1 MTVNFTQTTPEG
13 FPPPVQELVQGNA
26 NDVREPSRAVQDMM
40 INWLKVTSLLG
51 GTKKMREAASI
62 FLPKWNRE
70 EPNDYA
76 YRLKTTVLFNCFGH
90 TVDGLGGK
98 PFVRPLGWS
107 SDMSPEVLPWFN
119 NVDLTGR
126 SFHVF
131 AQEVFKFALAYGMS
145 HFLIDYPVMT
155 GVRTVAEEKAVGARP
170 YLIHIKANQIL
181 GWRSTIVNGGE
192 VLTQLRILE
201 HIEEEQGPFA
211 TVVVEQVRVLEP
223 GTWKTYRMKKTPA
236 PSTPVT
242 VGAPQDGEQSWQL
255 YDSGET
261 SLSSIPLVTFY
272 ARRTGFMTADS
283 PLIDI
288 ADINIQHW
296 QVGSDMYSVL
306 HTASV
311 PILTVTG
318 VEKNDDG
325 AAPLEIGSKSALLLP
340 AGAEAKFTEHTGKA
354 IASAATALSTME
366 EQMRLLGAE
375 LLVKKPGQATA
386 TQATLDTSQQR
397 SELQAIT
404 GSFEDVLDQVVN
416 VMAQW
421 GKITQF
427 TGSMQVYDDFLLAAD
442 DAVQE
447 ALLFSITTGGLLS
460 PQSFYEAMQR
470 RNVYD
475 TDRPW
480 EQEQE
485 RIKAQPLPQPSAT
498 APAQVQTPKV
508 ASSSV
513 LAQIN
518 D

>member
-1 MTVNFTQTTPEG
+1 
-13 FPPPVQELVQGNA
+13 
-26 NDVREPSRAVQDMM
+26 VREPSAAVQNMM
-40 INWLKVTSLLG
+40 VNWLKVSSLLG
-51 GTKKMREAASI
+51 GTKAMREAATI
-62 FLPKWNRE
+62 FLPKWSRE

-107 SDMSPEVLPWFN
+107 GDMSPEVSAWFPN
-119 NVDLTGR
+119 IDLTGR

-131 AQEVFKFALAYGMS
+131 SQEVFKFALAYGLS
-145 HFLIDYPVMT
+145 HVLVDYPVT
-155 GVRTVAEEKAVGARP
+155 SGVRTLAEEKAMGARP

-181 GWRSTIVNGGE
+181 GWRSTVVNGGE
-192 VLTQLRILE
+192 MLTQVRILE
-201 HIEEEQGPFA
+201 KVQVNDGPFA
-211 TVVVEQVRVLEP
+211 TKMIEQVRVLEP
-223 GTWKTYRMKKTPA
+223 GKWATYRLKPA
-236 PSTPVT
+236 PMPTQSI
-242 VGAPQDGEQSWQL
+242 GGSQNAPQIWTLD
-255 YDSGET
+255 DSGT
-261 SLSSIPLVTFY
+261 TTLDYIPLITFY
-272 ARRTGFMTADS
+272 ARRTGFMMADS

-311 PILTVTG
+311 PLLTITG
-318 VEKNDDG
+318 VEKNDEG
-325 AAPLEIGSKSALLLP
+325 SAPLEIGAKSALLLP
-340 AGAEAKFTEHTGKA
+340 SGAEAKFTEHSGKA
-354 IASAATALSTME
+354 VASAQSALANME

-404 GSFEDVLDQVVN
+404 GSFEDTLDQVVN

-421 GKITQF
+421 GKVANF
-427 TGSMQVYDDFLLAAD
+427 KGNMQVYDDFLLAAD

-447 ALLFSITTGGLLS
+447 ALLFSITTAGLFS

-480 EQEQE
+480 EEEQE
-485 RIKAQPLPQPSAT
+485 RIKAQPLPQPSMLK
-498 APAQVQTPKV
+498 PGMVQTPKT

-513 LAQIN
+513 LAQLN

>member
-1 MTVNFTQTTPEG
+1 MPTNFPQTPEG
-13 FPPPVQELVQGNA
+13 SPPPIQNPVQGNA
-26 NDVREPSRAVQDMM
+26 NDVRDPSMAVQDMA

-51 GTKKMREAASI
+51 GTKKMREAGEI
-62 FLPKWNRE
+62 FLPKWSRE

-76 YRLKTTVLFNCFGH
+76 YRRKTTTLFNCFGH

-107 SDMSPEVLPWFN
+107 GDMSPEVSAWFPN
-119 NVDLTGR
+119 IDLTGR

-145 HFLIDYPVMT
+145 HFLIDFPVTT
-155 GVRTVAEEKAVGARP
+155 GVRTLAEEKALGARP
-170 YLIHIKANQIL
+170 YLIHVKANQIL
-181 GWRSTIVNGGE
+181 GWRSTVQNGGE

-201 HIEEEQGPFA
+201 NVEVEDGPFA
-211 TVVVEQVRVLEP
+211 TKTAEQVRVLEP
-223 GTWKTYRMKKTPA
+223 GKWTTYRKKPKA
-236 PSTPVT
+236 ALS
-242 VGAPQDGEQSWQL
+242 GSSDEQIWDVF
-255 YDSGET
+255 DSGTT
-261 SLSSIPLVTFY
+261 SLDYIPFVTFY

-288 ADINIQHW
+288 ADINIAHW

-318 VEKNDDG
+318 VEKNDEG
-325 AAPLEIGSKSALLLP
+325 SAPLEVGAKSALLLP
-340 AGAEAKFTEHTGKA
+340 AGAEAKFTEHSGKA
-354 IASAATALSTME
+354 IGAAQAQLGAME

-404 GSFEDVLDQVVN
+404 GAFEDVLDQVVS

-421 GKITQF
+421 AKIENF
-427 TGSMQVYDDFLLAAD
+427 TGNMQVYDDFLLAAD

-447 ALLFSITTGGLLS
+447 GLMFSITTSGLLS

-475 TDRPW
+475 TDRSW
-480 EQEQE
+480 DEEQE
-485 RIKAQPLPQPSAT
+485 RIKAQPLPQPSLLK
-498 APAQVQTPKV
+498 PAQINTPKA

-513 LAQIN
+513 LAQLN

>member
-13 FPPPVQELVQGNA
+13 YPPPVVGLIQGNA
-26 NDVREPSRAVQDMM
+26 NDVREPSRVVQNMQV
-40 INWLKVTSLLG
+40 NWLKVTALMG
-51 GTKKMREAASI
+51 GTKAMREAASI
-62 FLPKWNRE
+62 FLPKWSRE

-107 SDMSPEVLPWFN
+107 GDMSPEVSAWFPN
-119 NVDLTGR
+119 IDLTGR

-131 AQEVFKFALAYGMS
+131 AQEVFKFSLAYGMS
-145 HFLIDYPVMT
+145 HVLIDFPVTT
-155 GVRTVAEEKAVGARP
+155 GVRTLAQEKAMGARP

-181 GWRSTIVNGGE
+181 GWRSTMQNGGE
-192 VLTQLRILE
+192 MLTQVRILE
-201 HIEEEQGPFA
+201 NVEVEDGPFA
-211 TVVVEQVRVLEP
+211 THTVEQVRVLEP
-223 GTWKTYRMKKTPA
+223 GKWTTYRMKPR
-236 PSTPVT
+236 PPVT
-242 VGAPQDGEQSWQL
+242 NSFGVPQDVPDVWTL
-255 YDSGET
+255 HET
-261 SLSSIPLVTFY
+261 GTTTLDYIPLITFY

-288 ADINIQHW
+288 ADINISHW
-296 QVGSDMYSVL
+296 QVSSDMYSVL

-318 VEKNDDG
+318 VERNDDG
-325 AAPLEIGSKSALLLP
+325 SAPLEIGSKAALMLP
-340 AGAEAKFTEHTGKA
+340 SGADAKFTEHSGKA
-354 IASAATALSTME
+354 VTAGFTALGNME

-404 GSFEDVLDQVVN
+404 GTFEDTLDQVIN

-421 GKITQF
+421 AKISNF
-427 TGSMQVYDDFLLAAD
+427 TGNMQVYDDFLLAAD

-447 ALLFSITTGGLLS
+447 TLMFSVVTAGLLS
-460 PQSFYEAMQR
+460 PQTFYEAMQR

-475 TDRPW
+475 TDRSW
-480 EQEQE
+480 EEEQE
-485 RIKAQPLPQPSAT
+485 RIKAQPLPAPSMIKPLQAG
-498 APAQVQTPKV
+498 APKAV
-508 ASSSV
+508 SSSV
-513 LAQIN
+513 VAQLN
-518 D
+518 G

>member
-1 MTVNFTQTTPEG
+1 MTVNFTATTPEG
-13 FPPPVQELVQGNA
+13 FPPPVQRLVQGNA

-40 INWLKVTSLLG
+40 VNWLKVTSLLG

-98 PFVRPLGWS
+98 PFVRPLGWT
-107 SDMSPEVLPWFN
+107 SDMEPRIAAWFPN
-119 NVDLTGR
+119 IDLTGR

-131 AQEVFKFALAYGMS
+131 AQEVFKFSLAYGMS
-145 HFLIDYPVMT
+145 HVLVDYPVT
-155 GVRTVAEEKAVGARP
+155 AGKVRTLAEEKAMGARP

-181 GWRSTIVNGGE
+181 GWRSTVKNGGE
-192 VLTQLRILE
+192 VLTQVRILE
-201 HIEEEQGPFA
+201 NVEEDDGPFA
-211 TVVVEQVRVLEP
+211 TRMVEQVRVLEP
-223 GTWKTYRMKKTPA
+223 GKWTTYRLKPTP
-236 PSTPVT
+236 PLTT
-242 VGAPQDGEQSWQL
+242 FVGQASSSPQEWAVHEE
-255 YDSGET
+255 GET
-261 SLSSIPLVTFY
+261 TLDFIPLVTFY

-325 AAPLEIGSKSALLLP
+325 SAPLEVGAKSALLLP
-340 AGAEAKFTEHTGKA
+340 SGAEAKFTEHTGKA
-354 IASAATALSTME
+354 VASAVAALAAME

-404 GSFEDVLDQVVN
+404 GTFEDTLDQVIN

-421 GKITQF
+421 AKITSF
-427 TGSMQVYDDFLLAAD
+427 KGNMQVYDDFLLAAD

-447 ALLFSITTGGLLS
+447 ALMFSITTAGLLS
-460 PQSFYEAMQR
+460 QQSFYEAMQR

-480 EQEQE
+480 EEEQE
-485 RIKAQPLPQPSAT
+485 RIKAQPLPQPSMLK
-498 APAQVQTPKV
+498 PGMVQTPKT

-513 LAQIN
+513 LAQLN

>member
-1 MTVNFTQTTPEG
+1 
-13 FPPPVQELVQGNA
+13 
-26 NDVREPSRAVQDMM
+26 
-40 INWLKVTSLLG
+40 
-51 GTKKMREAASI
+51 
-62 FLPKWNRE
+62 
-70 EPNDYA
+70 
-76 YRLKTTVLFNCFGH
+76 
-90 TVDGLGGK
+90 
-98 PFVRPLGWS
+98 
-107 SDMSPEVLPWFN
+107 MSPEISAWFPN
-119 NVDLTGR
+119 IDLTGR

-131 AQEVFKFALAYGMS
+131 SQEVFKFALAYGMS
-145 HFLIDYPVMT
+145 HFLVDFPVTT
-155 GVRTVAEEKAVGARP
+155 GVRTVAEEKAIGARP
-170 YLIHIKANQIL
+170 YLIHVKANQIL
-181 GWRSTIVNGGE
+181 GWRSTVQNGGE
-192 VLTQLRILE
+192 VLTQVRILE
-201 HIEEEQGPFA
+201 NVEVETGPFA
-211 TVVVEQVRVLEP
+211 TQMIEQVRVLEP
-223 GTWKTYRMKKTPA
+223 GKWSIYRQKPKPQ
-236 PSTPVT
+236 PSTSI
-242 VGAPQDGEQSWQL
+242 GAPKGDALEWAL
-255 YDSGET
+255 YDEGT
-261 SLSSIPLVTFY
+261 TTLDYIPLVTFY

-296 QVGSDMYSVL
+296 QVSSDMYSVL

-318 VEKNDDG
+318 VEKNDEG
-325 AAPLEIGSKSALLLP
+325 SAPLEIGSKSALMLP
-340 AGAEAKFTEHTGKA
+340 SGAEAKFTEHTGKA
-354 IASAATALSTME
+354 VASAVTALGTME

-421 GKITQF
+421 GKVANF
-427 TGSMQVYDDFLLAAD
+427 KGNMQVYDDFLLAAD

-447 ALLFSITTGGLLS
+447 ALLFSITTAGLFS

-480 EQEQE
+480 EEEQE
-485 RIKAQPLPQPSAT
+485 RIKAQPLPQPSLLK
-498 APAQVQTPKV
+498 PGQVNTPKT

-513 LAQIN
+513 LAQLN

>member
-1 MTVNFTQTTPEG
+1 MTVNFTSTTPEG
-13 FPPPVQELVQGNA
+13 FPPPVQQLVQGNA

-40 INWLKVTSLLG
+40 VNWLKVTSLLG

-107 SDMSPEVLPWFN
+107 GDMSPEVAAWFPN
-119 NVDLTGR
+119 IDLTGR

-131 AQEVFKFALAYGMS
+131 SQEVFKFAIAYGMS

-155 GVRTVAEEKAVGARP
+155 GVRTVAEEKAMGARP
-170 YLIHIKANQIL
+170 YLIHVKANQIL
-181 GWRSTIVNGGE
+181 GWRSTVQNGGE
-192 VLTQLRILE
+192 VLTQVRILE
-201 HIEEEQGPFA
+201 HVEDDDGPFA
-211 TVVVEQVRVLEP
+211 TKMVEQVRVLEP
-223 GTWKTYRMKKTPA
+223 GTWKTYRQKPA
-236 PSTPVT
+236 PPLSTQ
-242 VGAPQDGEQSWQL
+242 VGPPQDSPMMWQIHEQ
-255 YDSGET
+255 GVT
-261 SLSSIPLVTFY
+261 SLNFIPLITFY

-318 VEKNDDG
+318 VEKDDEG
-325 AAPLEIGSKSALLLP
+325 SAPLEIGSKSALLLP

-354 IASAATALSTME
+354 IASAVTALGTME

-404 GSFEDVLDQVVN
+404 GTFEDTLDQVIN

-421 GKITQF
+421 AKISDF
-427 TGSMQVYDDFLLAAD
+427 KGNMQVYDDFLLAAD

-475 TDRPW
+475 TDRSW
-480 EQEQE
+480 ADEQE
-485 RIKAQPLPQPSAT
+485 RIKAQPLPQPSMLKPLQAG
-498 APAQVQTPKV
+498 TPKV

-513 LAQIN
+513 LAQVN